1 MHQTKLCHHFIKIT
15 KTYQGSHFQR
25 QHNKPYS
32 RSVIYFYVS
41 CNLTLW
47 MSVTGEAESGVA
59 NPSPIM
65 SVPLGSAVGVS
76 SSVTCSETAG

>member
-1 MHQTKLCHHFIKIT
+1 MHQTKFCHKNYKKH
-15 KTYQGSHFQR
+15 SHFKR
-25 QHNKPYS
+25 QHNNPYS
-32 RSVIYFYVS
+32 RTVIYFYVS

-65 SVPLGSAVGVS
+65 SVPLDSAVGVS